1 MRSRGALCTGCSVN
15 GHSPLCAQ
23 DKSKFLIKA
32 DIPGVNKEDIKV
44 TTEGDT
50 LSLSVEKTE
59 EKKEEDPETKF
70 HRYAPLPVQT
80 LGRRI
85 SCACGYIKYCSDDVK
100 LTRPLSSLT
109 DSSARPPLSLDLYA
123 CPRMQT
129 WQPSRRTTRMVCS
142 ALRSPSMTR
151 RRLRPAELPSTRVFG
166 LQQTGWHCS
175 HAQLS
180 T

>member
-1 MRSRGALCTGCSVN
+1 MASMLFMSWCPDARSRGALRTGCSVN

-70 HRYAPLPVQT
+70 HRYAPLPVQDVGLT
-80 LGRRI
+80 YTMCLRI
-85 SCACGYIKYCSDDVK
+85 Y
-100 LTRPLSSLT
+100 
-109 DSSARPPLSLDLYA
+109 
-123 CPRMQT
+123 
-129 WQPSRRTTRMVCS
+129 
-142 ALRSPSMTR
+142 
-151 RRLRPAELPSTRVFG
+151 
-166 LQQTGWHCS
+166 
-175 HAQLS
+175 
-180 T
+180 